1 MKSIILAAYEQAPS
15 FAEIAIPEPAE
26 NQVLIRV
33 KAAALNP
40 LDVKLQLGLL
50 HGYFPLTFPS
60 QLGTDL
66 SGIIEKTGSLISRW
80 RAGDRVIA
88 RLDPTK
94 GGAFAEYA
102 VVSEDQLALIPED
115 MQFNAAAGIPTAA
128 ATAWQAL
135 VETANLTTGQTVLI
149 HAGAGGVGSFAIQL
163 ARALGARVIATASG
177 DGIEIARELGADQV
191 IDYRTEDFAKVG
203 SDVDVVLDTVG
214 GETQQRSFEV
224 LRSGGKLLSIVSP
237 PDEALAAAY
246 KVDGSFVFHASNG
259 QRLGEVV
266 KQFKAA
272 DNTVL
277 IDSVSGFDDFA
288 NAFARQASGRARG
301 KIIISFKA

>member
-1 MKSIILAAYEQAPS
+1 MKSIILAAYEQTPS
-15 FAEIAIPEPAE
+15 LAEIAIPEPNE
-26 NQVLIRV
+26 NQVRIRV

-40 LDVKLQLGLL
+40 LDVKLQLGVL

-66 SGIIEKTGSLISRW
+66 AGIIEKTGSLTSRW

-88 RLDPTK
+88 RLDPTQ
-94 GGAFAEYA
+94 GGAFSDYA

-135 VETANLTTGQTVLI
+135 AETAKLTTGQTVLV

-163 ARALGARVIATASG
+163 ARALGARVVATASG
-177 DGIEIARELGADQV
+177 DGIEIARGLGADQV
-191 IDYRTEDFAKVG
+191 IDYRTDDFATAV
-203 SDVDVVLDTVG
+203 SDVDVVFDTVG
-214 GETQQRSFEV
+214 GETQLRSFEI
-224 LRSGGKLLSIVSP
+224 LRSGGKLVSVVSP
-237 PDEALAAAY
+237 PEEALAAAHR
-246 KVDGSFVFHASNG
+246 VDGSFVFHASNG
-259 QRLGEVV
+259 QRLAEVV
-266 KQFKAA
+266 KQIKGA
-272 DNTVL
+272 DSTVL
-277 IDSVSGFDDFA
+277 IDSVSGLEDFA

-301 KIIISFKA
+301 KIIVTT